1 MKKLLLILPLLVI
14 FFASCE
20 KDNIWKPDVENPGDG
35 KETGKV
41 TLSVKQEGAFTVV
54 TKSEDAVAVADL
66 RIRIWKGD
74 VIVKEYAKYSQ
85 APNVVELEP
94 GDYTLEAGTTGDK
107 EAAWSQPIYNGK
119 KDFTIESGKVTSA
132 NVVCKLTNM
141 KVTIKCTDNFI
152 NELNDDFVIVV
163 SNGNQDGFLEY
174 TKSIIEADKSGY
186 FKVGSGKL
194 TVHVKATRKLDGKEV
209 NHYLELNS
217 CNAQDHHVLTFDVQ
231 EVGEVDFGSVSID
244 VDYSVNNR
252 DEEVVIPGEDE
263 TPVEDEDNNGS
274 GEGGENPGEN
284 PGEGGENPGGNP
296 GEGEGGGS
304 QDTAIP
310 EIVSVEGTYNYVF
323 EGMEQCSSAQVNL
336 IIRALN
342 DKTIEHINVAIESAV
357 ISAQD
362 LTDIGLGTNFSIT
375 DFGASQEEQERKQ
388 GLIDL
393 GLIPDDTNGE
403 TPIKGKKEHT
413 FAIGS
418 FINMLY
424 MISGGQV
431 ATSYFTVEVTDNAG
445 AKNSVVVSIQTKP

>member
-1 MKKLLLILPLLVI
+1 MKKLLLIVPLLVI

-94 GDYTLEAGTTGDK
+94 GNYTLEAGTTGDK
-107 EAAWSQPIYNGK
+107 EAAWAQPIYNGK

-274 GEGGENPGEN
+274 GEGGDNNGDN
-284 PGEGGENPGGNP
+284 NGDNDGDDSGNNPGGNP

-310 EIVSVEGTYNYVF
+310 EIVSVEGTYN
-323 EGMEQCSSAQVNL
+323 
-336 IIRALN
+336 
-342 DKTIEHINVAIESAV
+342 
-357 ISAQD
+357 
-362 LTDIGLGTNFSIT
+362 
-375 DFGASQEEQERKQ
+375 
-388 GLIDL
+388 
-393 GLIPDDTNGE
+393 
-403 TPIKGKKEHT
+403 
-413 FAIGS
+413 
-418 FINMLY
+418 
-424 MISGGQV
+424 
-431 ATSYFTVEVTDNAG
+431 
-445 AKNSVVVSIQTKP
+445 

>member
-1 MKKLLLILPLLVI
+1 
-14 FFASCE
+14 
-20 KDNIWKPDVENPGDG
+20 
-35 KETGKV
+35 
-41 TLSVKQEGAFTVV
+41 
-54 TKSEDAVAVADL
+54 
-66 RIRIWKGD
+66 
-74 VIVKEYAKYSQ
+74 
-85 APNVVELEP
+85 
-94 GDYTLEAGTTGDK
+94 
-107 EAAWSQPIYNGK
+107 
-119 KDFTIESGKVTSA
+119 
-132 NVVCKLTNM
+132 
-141 KVTIKCTDNFI
+141 
-152 NELNDDFVIVV
+152 
-163 SNGNQDGFLEY
+163 
-174 TKSIIEADKSGY
+174 
-186 FKVGSGKL
+186 
-194 TVHVKATRKLDGKEV
+194 
-209 NHYLELNS
+209 
-217 CNAQDHHVLTFDVQ
+217 
-231 EVGEVDFGSVSID
+231 
-244 VDYSVNNR
+244 VNNR

-342 DKTIEHINVAIESAV
+342 DKTIEHIDVAIESAV